1 MPPGCKSSREPDDD
15 AVRKLGEL
23 IMEPYPVRTALA
35 GYVFMSDVPGG
46 HRPSGDDLPDAA
58 EGRQALAGV
67 LPRSQQ
73 GRDRCRFL
81 GAALQEAA
89 EKGIIGAEDVQ
100 PLTDYDARRYDCLLT
115 DQFAEL

>member
-1 MPPGCKSSREPDDD
+1 
-15 AVRKLGEL
+15 
-23 IMEPYPVRTALA
+23 
-35 GYVFMSDVPGG
+35 MSDVPGE
-46 HRPSGDDLPDAA
+46 AT
-58 EGRQALAGV
+58 GRLETTYQMLLRVDKPWQAFCRA
-67 LPRSQQ
+67 RSK
-73 GRDRCRFL
+73 GEIGADSL